1 MTKFLTFNASGQP
14 TGVGYTPDGTIPS
27 FGVECTPEQA
37 ANWQSWA
44 NINGTLTAVTPPAP
58 TLSQQ
63 AASLLASGLTIT
75 STSTPELNGT
85 YIVASGVPF
94 GREDIANEAQF
105 ISTFSEF
112 TNGTTTLDWPLIDGT
127 TFVTFPSTTE
137 FLAFAKA
144 AARFYAACSAV
155 KLTNSGTLPS
165 ASVTIA

>member
-1 MTKFLTFNASGQP
+1 MINLPHGAL
-14 TGVGYTPDGTIPS
+14 DGT
-27 FGVECTPEQA
+27 
-37 ANWQSWA
+37 
-44 NINGTLTAVTPPAP
+44 
-58 TLSQQ
+58 
-63 AASLLASGLTIT
+63 
-75 STSTPELNGT
+75 
-85 YIVASGVPF
+85 YRVASGVPF

-144 AARFYAACSAV
+144 AAQFYAACSAV

-165 ASVTIA
+165 ASVTIS

>member
-1 MTKFLTFNASGQP
+1 MYALVSGTSVIQVAATKFQVHPDFSWVKIPSGE
-14 TGVGYTPDGTIPS
+14 TVTAGYTY
-27 FGVECTPEQA
+27 E
-37 ANWQSWA
+37 
-44 NINGTLTAVTPPAP
+44 NGAFSAPPAPPPP

-63 AASLLASGLTIT
+63 ADSLLASGLTIT
-75 STSTPELNGT
+75 STSTSALNGT
-85 YIVASGVPF
+85 YRVASGVPF

-144 AARFYAACSAV
+144 AAQFYAACSAV

-165 ASVTIA
+165 ASVTIP

>member
-1 MTKFLTFNASGQP
+1 MRYYLTLINGIRGAGI
-14 TGVGYTPDGTIPS
+14 TPDGTFPT
-27 FGVECTPEQA
+27 GAVECTLEQYQNPGA
-37 ANWQSWA
+37 WTVQ
-44 NINGTLTAVTPPAP
+44 NGKIVAYTPPAP

-85 YIVASGVPF
+85 YIVASRVPF

>member
-1 MTKFLTFNASGQP
+1 MSYALIQNARVVDVSETDFPVHPSFFWVEIPSGETVFP
-14 TGVGYTPDGTIPS
+14 GYTYADGVFS
-27 FGVECTPEQA
+27 A
-37 ANWQSWA
+37 
-44 NINGTLTAVTPPAP
+44 PPAPPPP

-63 AASLLASGLTIT
+63 AGSLLASGLAIT
-75 STSTPELNGT
+75 STSTPALDGT
-85 YIVASGVPF
+85 YRVASGVPF

-112 TNGTTTLDWPLIDGT
+112 TNGSASIEWPLIDGT

-144 AARFYAACSAV
+144 AAQFFAACRAIQ
-155 KLTNSGTLPS
+155 LTNSGTLPS